1 MTRPDGEPL
10 GLPCLGCG
18 QRLTGDDLDTDID
31 QAVAVCPACG
41 PVAFIAFL
49 DERGGKA
56 QGYLPLDD
64 PRFQA
69 LPEPNPYF

>member
-1 MTRPDGEPL
+1 MTQPDDGPV

-18 QRLTGDDLDTDID
+18 QRLAGDALETDVD
-31 QAVAVCPACG
+31 QAVGVCPSCG
-41 PVAFIAFL
+41 PVCFVTFL
-49 DERGGKA
+49 DDRGERA

-69 LPEPNPYF
+69 LPEPDPYF